1 MSEIRP
7 SSISSK
13 SSGEKT
19 SSSNNKKSPSDGPT
33 VSHQPVDNSSLNEDD
48 AALAARM
55 GHKSEF
61 AREFKSFSTISYA
74 FSIMVSTTERRER
87 ARVKAGRVEI
97 QIFKTGFIK

>member
-1 MSEIRP
+1 MSEIKS

-13 SSGEKT
+13 SSGDKNSTE
-19 SSSNNKKSPSDGPT
+19 KKSSDGGPR
-33 VSHQPVDNSSLNEDD
+33 VSHQPADVDASSLNDDD

-74 FSIMVSTTERRER
+74 FSIMVSTQSWTSN
-87 ARVKAGRVEI
+87 GRDWIGE
-97 QIFKTGFIK
+97 